1 MVNVFSRLTRR
12 ATSSGGAAA
21 DTGAKAPHAQT
32 QHGQPLNRTV
42 SASSAKRLRHAPADE
57 AVPRHLLLISDTAD
71 FDPHIMHRFQAEGF
85 DVRSMGFVGSGD
97 SERDRKAL
105 ENSVHEKED
114 ELEEGERYAIVG
126 MSLFILPSETRCSG
140 RAKLKMK

>member
-1 MVNVFSRLTRR
+1 
-12 ATSSGGAAA
+12 
-21 DTGAKAPHAQT
+21 
-32 QHGQPLNRTV
+32 
-42 SASSAKRLRHAPADE
+42 
-57 AVPRHLLLISDTAD
+57 
-71 FDPHIMHRFQAEGF
+71 MHRFQAEGF